1 MSEKLKMKN
10 EKFFFYFFLC
20 VKDFNIISLTHIDV
34 SDKSKLFNDIFHFSF
49 LTFHYEKALLF
60 SLTLLV
66 IIEKWKYPAPFRT
79 WKSSTS
85 SLIILQGPL
94 VET

>member
-1 MSEKLKMKN
+1 MSM
-10 EKFFFYFFLC
+10 C
-20 VKDFNIISLTHIDV
+20 VKDFNINILKIELSI
-34 SDKSKLFNDIFHFSF
+34 KSIYCFYYS
-49 LTFHYEKALLF
+49 
-60 SLTLLV
+60 TLLV

-79 WKSSTS
+79 RKSSTS